1 MDPRAA
7 AGADVRPGG
16 QPRIVDFGD
25 AALLVVLGESIDL
38 VLNRRVHRLA
48 ALLEARHA
56 GDERWGRPVPGYA
69 SLLVP
74 YDPLRLTAT
83 EARADS
89 AQCVAETETAAP
101 EDEPGPVAPFE
112 IPVAYGGPDGPDLED
127 VADRLGLAP
136 AGVIELH
143 AAPTYRV
150 FLVGFSPGF
159 PYLGP
164 LPDALVLP
172 RRETPRT
179 AVPAGSVAIA
189 GRQAGVY
196 PVAGPGGW
204 HLLGRT
210 SLSLWDP
217 RRRPPAL
224 LGPGAAVRFVPVR
237 AG

>member
-1 MDPRAA
+1 MDPRAP
-7 AGADVRPGG
+7 AGADALLRRE
-16 QPRIVDFGD
+16 PRIVDFGD

-38 VLNRRVHRLA
+38 ELNRRVHRLA
-48 ALLEARHA
+48 ARLEARHA
-56 GDERWGRPVPGYA
+56 GDGRWGRPVPGYA

-83 EARADS
+83 EARVDT
-89 AQCVAETETAAP
+89 AQCVAETEAAP
-101 EDEPGPVAPFE
+101 LEDEPPSVAPFE
-112 IPVAYGGPDGPDLED
+112 IPVAYGGPGGPDLED
-127 VADRLGLAP
+127 VAGRLGISP
-136 AGVIELH
+136 ADVIELH

-179 AVPAGSVAIA
+179 SVPAGSVAIA
-189 GRQAGVY
+189 GRQTGVY
-196 PVAGPGGW
+196 AVASPGGW

-210 SLSLWDP
+210 ELALWDP